1 MNPSKKR
8 DIILNRAR
16 RGVQFASQRARI
28 RAVLIAMQ
36 RLGVRAEFMNFSREF
51 NLKRDG
57 RARQCFTPRTQIKAT
72 HRNVN
77 ASTTDA
83 SRAR

>member
-8 DIILNRAR
+8 NIILNGAR

-36 RLGVRAEFMNFSREF
+36 RLGMRAEFMNFSCEF
-51 NLKRDG
+51 NLKCDG
-57 RARQCFTPRTQIKAT
+57 CARQCISTRTQINE
-72 HRNVN
+72 RNV
-77 ASTTDA
+77 DA
-83 SRAR
+83 SRLTRD